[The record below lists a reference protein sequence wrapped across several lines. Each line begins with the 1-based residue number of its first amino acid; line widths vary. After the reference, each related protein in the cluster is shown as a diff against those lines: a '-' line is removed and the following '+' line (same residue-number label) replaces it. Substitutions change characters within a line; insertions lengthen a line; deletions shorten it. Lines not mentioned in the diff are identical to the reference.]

1 MRLALSLALG
11 PKSARRTPLALTL
24 YSAYTIN
31 AYGWSSV
38 SLSHPLTRQKEK
50 TMSFVVWVVLGLAA
64 GFVGSRLV
72 SKREQDVPADV
83 WVGVVGAVAAGW
95 LFYAFGPP
103 GVNGFNLFSDF
114 ASVIGSLVFLLS
126 YYAIRRG

>member
-1 MRLALSLALG
+1 MRSALSLALG
-11 PKSARRTPLALTL
+11 PKSVRRIPLALTL
-24 YSAYTIN
+24 CSLCAIN

-38 SLSHPLTRQKEK
+38 SLSDPSTRQKEK

-72 SKREQDVPADV
+72 NKREQGVPADV
-83 WVGVVGAVAAGW
+83 WVGVAGAVAAGW

-103 GVNGFNLFSDF
+103 GQNGFNLFSDF
-114 ASVIGSLVFLLS
+114 AAVIGSLVFLLT
-126 YYAIRRG
+126 YNAIRRD